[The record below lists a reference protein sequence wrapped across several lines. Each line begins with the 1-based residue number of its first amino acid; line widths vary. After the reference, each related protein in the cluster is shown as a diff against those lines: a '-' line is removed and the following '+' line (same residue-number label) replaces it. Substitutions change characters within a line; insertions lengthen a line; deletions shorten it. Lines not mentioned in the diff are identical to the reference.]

1 MKNIILKD
9 HKTIWKNLL
18 PLTFN
23 KSISSLLIGT
33 NSIHEKWERFFDTKI
48 KIEHAA
54 LYLGN
59 PINTKDD
66 VLVIYSHFLP
76 NFELK
81 NAIEKLQVNQ
91 KIVFENQII
100 AYRGNEN
107 ESETIPFNK
116 NVESIQNPWDLFL
129 KNDYAI
135 RSDYDMFYKENVS
148 KHINSS
154 NNIIGGHVFIGEN
167 VKMDCVILNSNSGP
181 IIIEEGAEIMEG
193 SVIRGPFF
201 LGKNATLKLSTKV
214 YGATSIG
221 EGCKVGGEV
230 SNCIIHPFSNKAHD
244 GFIGNAVIGSWC
256 NLGADT
262 NASNLKNNYSTIKVY
277 NYSANDYVESKQ
289 QFCGLIMG
297 DYSKTGINTMLNTAT
312 VVGICSNIFGAGFPS
327 KHIPPFSWS
336 SVSEIEKYQF
346 VKAIETIKMVMKRRN
361 IELSEKEYQIL
372 KYISELDT
380 YQNL

>member
-1 MKNIILKD
+1 LKNIILKD
-9 HKTIWKNLL
+9 HKEIWKNLL

-23 KSISSLLIGT
+23 KSVGSLLIGSK
-33 NSIHEKWERFFDTKI
+33 SIQEKWETLFNTN
-48 KIEHAA
+48 IEIEYSTS
-54 LYLGN
+54 YLGRN
-59 PINTKDD
+59 IEKSEAH
-66 VLVIYSHFLP
+66 LVIYSHYLP
-76 NFELK
+76 NLELK
-81 NAIEKLQVNQ
+81 KAIEQLNVNEKL
-91 KIVFENQII
+91 VFENQTI
-100 AYRGNEN
+100 AYKGNEN
-107 ESETIPFNK
+107 ESKAIAFTQ
-116 NVESIQNPWDLFL
+116 NVTLIQNPWDLFL
-129 KNDYAI
+129 KNDVAI
-135 RSDYDMFYKENVS
+135 RTDYEMFYRENVS

-154 NNIIGGHVFIGEN
+154 NSIIGSQVFIGDD

-181 IIIEEGAEIMEG
+181 IIIEDGAEIMEG

-201 LGKNATLKLSTKV
+201 LGKNATLKLSTKI

-244 GFIGNAVIGSWC
+244 GFIGNAIIGSWC

-277 NYSANDYVESKQ
+277 NYSKNDYIESNQ

-336 SVSEIEKYQF
+336 SVTEIENYQF
-346 VKAIETIKMVMKRRN
+346 EKAIETIKMVMKRRS
-361 IELSEKEYQIL
+361 IELTDKEYQIL
-372 KYISELDT
+372 KYLSELDS

>member
-66 VLVIYSHFLP
+66 DLVIYSHFLP

-244 GFIGNAVIGSWC
+244 GYIGNAVIGSWC

>member
-1 MKNIILKD
+1 
-9 HKTIWKNLL
+9 
-18 PLTFN
+18 
-23 KSISSLLIGT
+23 
-33 NSIHEKWERFFDTKI
+33 
-48 KIEHAA
+48 
-54 LYLGN
+54 
-59 PINTKDD
+59 
-66 VLVIYSHFLP
+66 VIYSHYLP
-76 NFELK
+76 NLELK
-81 NAIEKLQVNQ
+81 KAIEQLNVNEKL
-91 KIVFENQII
+91 VFENQTI
-100 AYRGNEN
+100 AYKGNEN
-107 ESETIPFNK
+107 ESKAIAFTQ
-116 NVESIQNPWDLFL
+116 NVTLIQNPWDLFL
-129 KNDYAI
+129 KNDVAI
-135 RSDYDMFYKENVS
+135 RTDYEMFYRENVS

-154 NNIIGGHVFIGEN
+154 NSIIGSQVFIGDD

-181 IIIEEGAEIMEG
+181 IIIEDGAEIMEG

-201 LGKNATLKLSTKV
+201 LGKNATLKLSTKI

-244 GFIGNAVIGSWC
+244 GFIGNAIIGSWC

-277 NYSANDYVESKQ
+277 NYSKNDYIESNQ

-336 SVSEIEKYQF
+336 SVTEIENYQF
-346 VKAIETIKMVMKRRN
+346 EKAIETIKMVMKRRS
-361 IELSEKEYQIL
+361 IELTDKEYQIL
-372 KYISELDT
+372 KYLSELDS

>member
-1 MKNIILKD
+1 LKNIILKD
-9 HKTIWKNLL
+9 HKAIWKNLL

-23 KSISSLLIGT
+23 KSLGSLLIGT
-33 NSIHEKWERFFDTKI
+33 NSIQEKWETLFDCKI
-48 KIEHAA
+48 DIYYAV

-59 PINTKDD
+59 SLEINEED
-66 VLVIYSHFLP
+66 LVIYSHFLP
-76 NFELK
+76 NHELK
-81 NAIEKLQVNQ
+81 NAIEQLSVNEKL
-91 KIVFENQII
+91 VFENQII

-107 ESETIPFNK
+107 ESKAIPFNQ
-116 NVESIQNPWDLFL
+116 NVECIQNPWDLFL
-129 KNDYAI
+129 KNDVAI
-135 RSDYDMFYKENVS
+135 RTDYDMFYKENVS
-148 KHINSS
+148 KHINST
-154 NNIIGGHVFIGEN
+154 NNIIGSQVFIGDD

-181 IIIEEGAEIMEG
+181 IIIEDGAEIMEG

-201 LGKNATLKLSTKV
+201 LGKNATLKLSTKI

-230 SNCIIHPFSNKAHD
+230 SNCIINSFSNKAHD
-244 GFIGNAVIGSWC
+244 GFIGNAIIGSWC

-277 NYSANDYVESKQ
+277 NYSANDYIESKQ

-336 SVSEIEKYQF
+336 SVSEIENYQF
-346 VKAIETIKMVMKRRN
+346 EKAIETIKMVMKRRN

-372 KYISELDT
+372 KHLSKLDS